1 MIAPNGTIGN
11 LEWLS
16 RRSFPQPVQNTGG
29 PLANRQGSRVSTGN
43 VAAGGANP
51 WTSLYPSAVMK
62 LPKRLGLT
70 LLCVYLV
77 LHGLN
82 MTLDFTFQGLPMVLG
97 ILAIAAGVLLFLDR

>member
-1 MIAPNGTIGN
+1 
-11 LEWLS
+11 
-16 RRSFPQPVQNTGG
+16 
-29 PLANRQGSRVSTGN
+29 
-43 VAAGGANP
+43 
-51 WTSLYPSAVMK
+51 MK